1 VAELPPQPA
10 LYLING
16 TNLLKVGNMI
26 LLDSWS
32 KVAECERAMAVV
44 ADPERRI
51 VLNSL
56 KELWIALGNRQS
68 WLDRPERAAQLRTIV
83 EIHAQLMWGCRAA
96 MH

>member
-1 VAELPPQPA
+1 
-10 LYLING
+10 
-16 TNLLKVGNMI
+16 MI

-32 KVAECERAMAVV
+32 RAAECERAMAVV

-56 KELWIALGNRQS
+56 RDLWIALANRQS
-68 WLDRPERAAQLRTIV
+68 PLDRPEHAARLSTIV
-83 EIHAQLMWGCRAA
+83 EIHAQLIWGCRSA

>member
-1 VAELPPQPA
+1 
-10 LYLING
+10 
-16 TNLLKVGNMI
+16 MI

-32 KVAECERAMAVV
+32 KAAECERAMAVV

-56 KELWIALGNRQS
+56 RDLWIALANRQS
-68 WLDRPERAAQLRTIV
+68 WLAQPEQAARLSMIV
-83 EIHAQLMWGCRAA
+83 EIHTQLMWGCRSA